1 MKHTESSAQD
11 TCQAFNAVKE
21 SAQLKKKRNCHGLCL
36 HTLILRQI
44 LGSITGQFVASTL
57 NTLIGDS
64 KVRHAS
70 ANAAECHADDAVI
83 ARAKE
88 SLLVTLFIISLD
100 VQCGCM
106 HFIHVEV

>member
-1 MKHTESSAQD
+1 MKHTESSAQE

-21 SAQLKKKRNCHGLCL
+21 SAQLKKKNCRGLCL

-44 LGSITGQFVASTL
+44 LGSIIAQLVASTL

-100 VQCGCM
+100 VQCGCR
-106 HFIHVEV
+106 HFIHVKV